1 MLFIQKNLPTIF
13 LGKEE
18 FDKFNFI
25 AILNQIGLLVFS
37 LLFVWYFDLGLM
49 GAIFSFGM
57 SQLLMLI
64 VSFYFLHQ
72 SYGLLIPNK
81 FSLAYLKDSF
91 IFGIKGHFS
100 NVLSFINYRIDI
112 FLISFFINDVAVGI
126 YSIAVLLAE
135 RIWLIS
141 QSVATVLFARVVNL
155 ANDKDK
161 NNFTSLVARNTL
173 LITAI
178 SGVTL
183 AIFSQ
188 WIITLLFGVDYE
200 DSVWPFLYMLPG
212 IVLFS
217 MSKVLSNDFSGRGYP
232 EINTYIAFI
241 VASINIGLN
250 MYLIPLL
257 GISGAAISTSASYV
271 VDVLL
276 KSSYFSIKN
285 GISFKEFFIFKSS
298 DLNLYK
304 KNIMQFLN
312 NRSK

>member
-1 MLFIQKNLPTIF
+1 ML
-13 LGKEE
+13 
-18 FDKFNFI
+18 
-25 AILNQIGLLVFS
+25 V
-37 LLFVWYFDLGLM
+37 
-49 GAIFSFGM
+49 
-57 SQLLMLI
+57 

-72 SYGLLIPNK
+72 SYGLLIPKK
-81 FSLAYLKDSF
+81 FSLSFLKESF
-91 IFGIKGHFS
+91 VYGIKGHFS
-100 NVLSFINYRIDI
+100 NVLTFINYRIDI
-112 FLISFFINDVAVGI
+112 FLIAFFINDVAVGI

-173 LITAI
+173 LITVIA
-178 SGVTL
+178 GVTL
-183 AIFSQ
+183 AVFSQ
-188 WIITLLFGVDYE
+188 WIITSLFGVQYE
-200 DSVWPFLYMLPG
+200 ESIQPFLYMIPG
-212 IVLFS
+212 VVLFS

-232 EINTYIAFI
+232 EINTFIAFI

-250 MYLIPLL
+250 MYLIPLY
-257 GISGAAISTSASYV
+257 GIKGAAISTSSSYV

-298 DLNLYK
+298 DIVLYK
-304 KNIMQFLN
+304 NEL
-312 NRSK
+312 SKFIKK